1 MGQEEL
7 EIAAQNYA
15 RLIKM
20 QPRDH
25 MYHFKLATVLE
36 EMYYAQD
43 MFGIKKEV
51 FNLISMDWV
60 FQNLFAN
67 FMNSFKLGGISK
79 DFWDVFSY
87 SDKKICNTYFSRNL
101 HKRT

>member
-1 MGQEEL
+1 MGLEEL

-25 MYHFKLATVLE
+25 VYHFKLATVLE

-51 FNLISMDWV
+51 FTMSIV
-60 FQNLFAN
+60 T
-67 FMNSFKLGGISK
+67 I
-79 DFWDVFSY
+79 FSELK
-87 SDKKICNTYFSRNL
+87 SGFLRIFL
-101 HKRT
+101 L

>member
-25 MYHFKLATVLE
+25 VYHFKLATVLE

-51 FNLISMDWV
+51 FNLI
-60 FQNLFAN
+60 
-67 FMNSFKLGGISK
+67 
-79 DFWDVFSY
+79 
-87 SDKKICNTYFSRNL
+87 
-101 HKRT
+101 